1 MNMLEYNSLCTT
13 NPIAMNKK
21 GHGCRSLLYF
31 GGRAINM
38 KIKITTYVI
47 KYNIICLTS
56 LSD

>member
-1 MNMLEYNSLCTT
+1 MLEYNSLCTT